1 MDKTFIVG
9 ECGINHNGAMLIAKQ
24 LIDGVKEAGADA
36 VKFQKRNID
45 KVYAKADLD
54 RYRESPWGTTN
65 REQKLG
71 LELGR
76 EEYDE
81 IDIHCKDI
89 GIEWFASPWDLDSV
103 EFLKKYDLKYNKIS
117 SPMLTHQALVH
128 AIADQKKYTFL
139 STGMSTLDEI
149 QWAVDCF
156 IHHGCPYELMHC
168 NSQYPMP
175 DELANLNCIRTLQDE
190 FNCKVGYSGHEVGL
204 ITSVAAVA
212 LGATSIERHIT
223 LDRAMY
229 GSDQASSV
237 ELEGFKRLVRHIRD
251 VEKALGDG
259 RKIITEA
266 EEKCKTKLRR
276 NNDY

>member
-1 MDKTFIVG
+1 MDKTFIIA
-9 ECGINHNGAMLIAKQ
+9 ELGINSNGSVMIAKQ
-24 LIDGVKEAGADA
+24 LIDGAKEAGVDA

-45 KVYAKADLD
+45 RVYTKAELD
-54 RYRESPWGTTN
+54 KYRESPFGSTN

-71 LELGR
+71 LEFD
-76 EEYDE
+76 EDEYDE
-81 IDIHCKDI
+81 IDRYCKEI
-89 GIEWFASPWDLDSV
+89 NMLWFASCWDLDSV
-103 EFLKKYDLKYNKIS
+103 KFLKKYDLKYNKIA
-117 SPMLTHQALVH
+117 SPMLTHKELVH
-128 AIADQKKYTFL
+128 AIADQKKYTFI
-139 STGMSTLDEI
+139 STGMSTLEEI

-175 DELANLNCIRTLQDE
+175 DNLANLNCIKTLRDM

-223 LDRAMY
+223 LDRSMY

-237 ELEGFKRLVRHIRD
+237 ELEGLKRLVRHIRD
-251 VEKALGDG
+251 VELALGDG
-259 RKIITEA
+259 IKTVTDA
-266 EEKCKTKLRR
+266 EKKGKTKLRR